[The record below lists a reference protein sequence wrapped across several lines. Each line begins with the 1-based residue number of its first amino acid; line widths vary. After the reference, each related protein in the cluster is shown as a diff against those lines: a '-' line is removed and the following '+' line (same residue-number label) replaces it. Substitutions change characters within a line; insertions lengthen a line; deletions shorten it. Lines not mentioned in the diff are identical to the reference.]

1 MARVREE
8 GIEEKILDAAFKVFG
23 ERGFADATTR
33 EIADAVGLSSAS
45 LYTYFPNKEALFRAA
60 VQKAWESFKTE
71 LQDIAA
77 LNLNRKDRSELLLE
91 RGFDALLKAFP
102 LIKGIFL
109 EACRLDL
116 IEDNLDQVCSSIAE
130 LLAPDNG
137 KKGTEASEADR
148 QKKNH
153 LMLRVIVLGIL
164 ASASLATQP
173 ASGEITARL
182 REAMSTLIARASG
195 YDESAGQ
202 RESM

>member
-33 EIADAVGLSSAS
+33 EIAEAVGLSSAS

-60 VQKAWESFKTE
+60 VQRSWDSFQSE

-77 LNLNRKDRSELLLE
+77 RNLGRKARSELLLE

-130 LLAPDNG
+130 ILAPDEAG
-137 KKGTEASEADR
+137 KRTESWEKDR
-148 QKKNH
+148 QKRH
-153 LMLRVIVLGIL
+153 LTLRVIVLGVL
-164 ASASLATQP
+164 ASAALATQP
-173 ASGEITARL
+173 TSGDITASL
-182 REAMSTLIARASG
+182 RETMSTLVA
-195 YDESAGQ
+195 ET
-202 RESM
+202 REPK

>member
-60 VQKAWESFKTE
+60 VQRSWASFQNE

-77 LNLNRKDRSELLLE
+77 LNLGRKARSELLLE

-116 IEDNLDQVCSSIAE
+116 IEDNLDQVCSSIADI
-130 LLAPDNG
+130 LAPDEEG
-137 KKGTEASEADR
+137 KRTESWGKDR
-148 QKKNH
+148 QKRH
-153 LMLRVIVLGIL
+153 LMLRVIVLGAL
-164 ASASLATQP
+164 ASASLATQTT
-173 ASGEITARL
+173 SEEITARL
-182 REAMSTLIARASG
+182 RETMSALIAKTSG
-195 YDESAGQ
+195 YDESAE
-202 RESM
+202 RRKRM

>member
-8 GIEEKILDAAFKVFG
+8 GIEERILDAAFRVFG

-45 LYTYFPNKEALFRAA
+45 LYTYFPNKESLFRAA
-60 VQKAWESFKTE
+60 VQRAWESFRSE

-77 LNLNRKDRSELLLE
+77 RKLDREARSELLLE

-116 IEDNLDQVCSSIAE
+116 IEDNLDQVCSSIADM
-130 LLAPDNG
+130 LAPDEWDQRN
-137 KKGTEASEADR
+137 EAWERDR
-148 QKKNH
+148 QKRH
-153 LMLRVIVLGIL
+153 LMLRIIVLGIL

-173 ASGEITARL
+173 TSEEITARL
-182 REAMSTLIARASG
+182 REAMSALIAKTSG
-195 YDESAGQ
+195 YDRPAEQSEGP
-202 RESM
+202 

>member
-8 GIEEKILDAAFKVFG
+8 GIEEKILDPAFKVFG

-60 VQKAWESFKTE
+60 VQRAWESFQSE

-77 LNLNRKDRSELLLE
+77 RNLDRKARSELLLE
-91 RGFDALLKAFP
+91 CGFDALLKAFP

-116 IEDNLDQVCSSIAE
+116 IEDNLDQVCSSIAD
-130 LLAPDNG
+130 LLAPDEAG
-137 KKGTEASEADR
+137 KMTESWERDR
-148 QKKNH
+148 EKRH
-153 LMLRVIVLGIL
+153 IMLRVVVLGVL

-182 REAMSTLIARASG
+182 RETMSALIAKT
-195 YDESAGQ
+195 
-202 RESM
+202 RERT